1 MPTYRIK
8 DAGGAV
14 VAEHVRT
21 DLPSGKKSVA
31 WRRPGHASSEGLM
44 GVSTSDLPLYGAH
57 LLARLEPGR
66 TVAVAEGEKATE
78 ALWGLGLEAV
88 GTVTGA
94 SGTPG
99 EDALAVLLPFDVV
112 IWPDHDAEGRSHMA
126 RVAAQIIRLGGAC
139 RLLRWP
145 GATDKGDDAA
155 DFAERGGSRLEA
167 LVLMERARRVEAV
180 YVGTPARSPRRRVAP
195 SYGDP
200 EDRKDRARESL
211 ADVVGQRLGAPCK
224 REGRSLFWRCPF
236 HDERTASFKVD
247 LREPFF
253 RCFGCGARGDVFSF
267 LGRLDGRSFKETL
280 ASLGSV
286 PLSSFLER
294 YAE

>member
-31 WRRPGHASSEGLM
+31 WRRPGHAASEGLM

-78 ALWGLGLEAV
+78 ALWGLGLDAV

-94 SGTPG
+94 SSTPG
-99 EDALAVLLPFDVV
+99 EDALACLLALDAVL
-112 IWPDHDAEGRSHMA
+112 WPDHDPEGSSHMA
-126 RVAAQIIRLGGAC
+126 RVAATIIRLGGSC
-139 RLLRWP
+139 RLLRWR
-145 GATDKGDDAA
+145 GAVEKGDDAA
-155 DFAERGGSRLEA
+155 DFAERGGTRSEA
-167 LVLMERARRVEAV
+167 LALIERARRVEAI
-180 YVGTPARSPRRRVAP
+180 YVDPPPPAPRRSMP
-195 SYGDP
+195 SYGDA

-211 ADVVGQRLGAPCK
+211 ADVVAGRLGPPRT

-236 HDERTASFKVD
+236 HDEKTASFKVD
-247 LREPFF
+247 LKEPFF

-280 ASLGSV
+280 DRLGGV
-286 PLSSFLER
+286 HLSSFLER